1 MSEDSRHFCSEHT
14 AAIAAITQR
23 LNDGDRRFSEQREEY
38 RADVQEIK
46 KDVKDLILKINTL
59 ATERRMIASIA
70 GLIGGLVIWILQG
83 LWTSFR
89 GK

>member
-1 MSEDSRHFCSEHT
+1 MSDEPRHVCSEHA
-14 AAIAAITQR
+14 AAIAAINQR

-38 RADVQEIK
+38 RTDVQEIK

-59 ATERRMIASIA
+59 ATERRTIASVA
-70 GLIGGLVIWILQG
+70 GITGGFALWVLQC